1 MSEPE
6 VPLEIT
12 GKELPGEIKSELR
25 TLPEGLANYVAK
37 HLVAASYFLEDD
49 PALAHRHALAAKTGS
64 ATRIAAVREVVGVTA
79 YGVEDW
85 SLALSELQAAKRIS
99 GQIQL
104 LPLIADCY
112 RALGKPE
119 KTIEILESKESGK
132 LSVEEY
138 CELLLV
144 AAGARKDQGNIDAAM
159 SLLKNKV
166 MTSGNPVFSAAR
178 LRFYFADLAAIKGDK
193 KLALEWFKRCYEL
206 DPENE
211 LGSQERIEELN
222 RD

>member
-1 MSEPE
+1 MNEPE

-12 GKELPGEIKSELR
+12 GDELPGEIKSELR
-25 TLPEGLANYVAK
+25 TLPEGLASFVAK
-37 HLVAASYFLEDD
+37 HLVAASLNLEDD
-49 PALAHRHALAAKTGS
+49 PELAHQHALAAKTGS

-79 YGVEDW
+79 YGVGNW

-119 KTIEILESKESGK
+119 KAIEILQSKEAGK
-132 LSVEEY
+132 LMVEEF

-144 AAGARKDQGNIDAAM
+144 AAGSRKDQGNLDAAM

-166 MTSGNPVFSAAR
+166 MTSGTPQFSAAR
-178 LRFYFADLAAIKGDK
+178 LRFFYAELALQKGDK
-193 KLALEWFKRCYEL
+193 TLALEWFNRSSEL

-211 LGSQERIEELN
+211 LGSKEIIQEIQN
-222 RD
+222 A

>member
-1 MSEPE
+1 MNEPE

-12 GKELPGEIKSELR
+12 GNELPGEIKSELR
-25 TLPEGLANYVAK
+25 TLPEGLASFVAK
-37 HLVAASYFLEDD
+37 HLVAASANLEDD
-49 PALAHRHALAAKTGS
+49 PELAHQHALAAKTGS

-79 YGVEDW
+79 YGIGNW

-119 KTIEILESKESGK
+119 KAIEILESKEAGK
-132 LSVEEY
+132 LMVEEY

-144 AAGARKDQGNIDAAM
+144 AAGARKDQGNVEAAM
-159 SLLKNKV
+159 SLVKNKV
-166 MTSGNPVFSAAR
+166 MISGNPAFSAAR
-178 LRFYFADLAAIKGDK
+178 LRFFYAELALDK
-193 KLALEWFKRCYEL
+193 SDKTTALEWFKRCYEL
-206 DPENE
+206 DPEDE
-211 LGSQERIEELN
+211 LGSKAMIEKIQSA
-222 RD
+222 

>member
-1 MSEPE
+1 MKEPE

-25 TLPEGLANYVAK
+25 TLPEGLANFVAK
-37 HLVAASYFLEDD
+37 HLVAANLFLEDD
-49 PALAHRHALAAKTGS
+49 PVLAHQHALAAKTGS

-79 YGVEDW
+79 YGVSDW
-85 SLALSELQAAKRIS
+85 ALALSELQAAKRIS

-119 KTIEILESKESGK
+119 KAIEILESREAGK

-166 MTSGNPVFSAAR
+166 MTSGNPPFSAAR
-178 LRFYFADLAAIKGDK
+178 LRYFYADLALTKGDK
-193 KLALEWFKRCYEL
+193 QTALEWFMRCSEI
-206 DPENE
+206 DTENE
-211 LGSQERIEELN
+211 LGAKDRIQEIN
-222 RD
+222 HA

>member
-1 MSEPE
+1 MTEPV

-25 TLPEGLANYVAK
+25 TLPEGLASFVAK
-37 HLVAASYFLEDD
+37 HLVAASQFLEDD
-49 PALAHRHALAAKTGS
+49 PELSHRHALAAKTGS

-79 YGVEDW
+79 YGVGNW
-85 SLALSELQAAKRIS
+85 ALALSELQAAKRIS

-119 KTIEILESKESGK
+119 KSIEILESKEASK

-144 AAGARKDQGNIDAAM
+144 AAGARQDQGNIDAAM
-159 SLLKNKV
+159 SLLKNKI
-166 MTSGNPVFSAAR
+166 MISGDPAFSAAR
-178 LRFYFADLAAIKGDK
+178 LRFFYAELAFINGDTK
-193 KLALEWFKRCYEL
+193 TASEWFNRCLEL
-206 DPENE
+206 DASDE
-211 LGSQERIEELN
+211 LGAAEMLKRIKN
-222 RD
+222 V

>member
-1 MSEPE
+1 MKEPE

-25 TLPEGLANYVAK
+25 TLPEGLANFVAK
-37 HLVAASYFLEDD
+37 HLVAANMFLEDD
-49 PALAHRHALAAKTGS
+49 PTLAHQHALAAKTGS

-79 YGVEDW
+79 YGVSDW
-85 SLALSELQAAKRIS
+85 ALALSELQAAKRIS

-119 KTIEILESKESGK
+119 KAIEILESRQTGK

-144 AAGARKDQGNIDAAM
+144 AAGSRKDQGNIDAAM

-166 MTSGNPVFSAAR
+166 MISGNPPFSAAR
-178 LRFYFADLAAIKGDK
+178 LRYFYAELALEKGDK
-193 KLALEWFKRCYEL
+193 KSAIEWFKRCGDL
-206 DPENE
+206 DSQDE
-211 LGSQERIEELN
+211 LGSSEMLRRITN
-222 RD
+222 D